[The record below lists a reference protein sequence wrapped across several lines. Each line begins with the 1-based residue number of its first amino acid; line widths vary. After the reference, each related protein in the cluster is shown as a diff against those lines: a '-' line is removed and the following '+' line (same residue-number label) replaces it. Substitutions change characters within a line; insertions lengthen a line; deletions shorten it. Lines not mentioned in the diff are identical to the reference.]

1 MDFGFNQI
9 GTCKMTKAELMLKIT
24 KGERLSSDEDDLC
37 YALFTPEEYAKIPD
51 ELRPPIPSLDDA
63 PDISDDPTTPAD
75 DLQEIK
81 RIVKGIA
88 AVVSS
93 KNMGDDDPVLIA
105 LKQADHM
112 FKTVDPTS
120 WVDAKCLIEWYTAHQ
135 SVTSALAMLT
145 LTRAP
150 EPSKSARGKPIRCI
164 QDGIAHASIAA
175 AATAYGIP
183 PTSISNH
190 LSGRYGFASV
200 KGLTF
205 ERITTDG

>member
-1 MDFGFNQI
+1 
-9 GTCKMTKAELMLKIT
+9 MTKAELMLKIT

-37 YALFTPEEYAKIPD
+37 YALFSPEEYAKIPD
-51 ELRPPIPSLDDA
+51 ELRPPIPSLDEA
-63 PDISDDPTTPAD
+63 SDVQPTSPQD

-81 RIVKGIA
+81 QIVKGIA

-93 KNMGDDDPVLIA
+93 KNMVADDPVLIA

-112 FKTVDPTS
+112 FKTVTAPDEP
-120 WVDAKCLIEWYTAHQ
+120 KLMIEWYTAHQ

-145 LTRAP
+145 LTRTP
-150 EPSKSARGKPIRCI
+150 EPVKSARGKPVRCI
-164 QDGIAHASIAA
+164 QDGIAHASITAA
-175 AATAYGIP
+175 AKAYDIP

-205 ERITTDG
+205 ERILTDD